1 VCICNVSVI
10 IRSADE
16 EHIDPNTYSID
27 LTSSW
32 TNETVVLN
40 KILKDGPPVV
50 NQGIVWLDVSEK
62 SFYAYDGYTS
72 ESTGVIAQPGPNAL
86 WQFLPNGAGGGIWTS
101 VAAPSNTNFS
111 QLSRCFAPAYASG
124 EGLGF
129 ALGGVQDGQTIA
141 GYTEAYPTGLV
152 IYNTS
157 SETWLNISALG
168 YSSDGTSAR
177 AAAHFVPSFG
187 PNGLL
192 FVLGGQVGYS
202 ATYVSTSS
210 VNFFDP
216 VSQQWKIQA
225 VSGTPSETSCVV
237 GAPGDNGT
245 YEVGNHFPAISVA
258 YGRITDLPL
267 RR

>member
-1 VCICNVSVI
+1 MDIGRRTI
-10 IRSADE
+10 QHKLQPAFPLFR
-16 EHIDPNTYSID
+16 
-27 LTSSW
+27 TSLCFGRRARLCAWWCSRW
-32 TNETVVLN
+32 SNYRWIYRGVPYGTSHLQHVVRD
-40 KILKDGPPVV
+40 I
-50 NQGIVWLDVSEK
+50 
-62 SFYAYDGYTS
+62 
-72 ESTGVIAQPGPNAL
+72 
-86 WQFLPNGAGGGIWTS
+86 
-101 VAAPSNTNFS
+101 
-111 QLSRCFAPAYASG
+111 
-124 EGLGF
+124 
-129 ALGGVQDGQTIA
+129 
-141 GYTEAYPTGLV
+141 
-152 IYNTS
+152 
-157 SETWLNISALG
+157 
-168 YSSDGTSAR
+168 SDGTSAR

-225 VSGTPSETSCVV
+225 VSGNPPPPSETSCVV